1 MRFGVSQPSPD
12 RVSVTL
18 AGDLTLDEARA
29 AYDTL
34 LELADRPD
42 IREVWVD
49 FAAVEAFDSPAA
61 GSVSEA
67 CERLRDVGKRVELVN
82 VGPRQRS
89 TFELV
94 LVRVPP
100 PAAAPRPPSLATR
113 LRTSSRRLVRGAY
126 DFADLVLDT
135 VGISARVLVRR
146 ERARCS
152 SIVDQAVHLGVNA
165 FPVVLLLSFLTGL
178 ILAFQ
183 AAYQLRRFGVEIYMA
198 DVVSLGMVR
207 EFSPIMTAI
216 ILAGRSGA
224 AMTAE
229 IGTMAVREELSAL
242 QTTGINPN
250 AYLVFPRLCAVTLA
264 QPALTVLSMAIGIG
278 AGLITAFFFGLP
290 VPGVYAAMQET
301 LTTSD
306 FALGISK
313 SVLFA
318 WVIGFTACFMGQRT
332 RGGARAVGRNTTVS
346 VVAAILLIVLVD
358 SLVTTTW
365 TTAGHGDV

>member
-1 MRFGVSQPSPD
+1 MPG
-12 RVSVTL
+12 
-18 AGDLTLDEARA
+18 AWE
-29 AYDTL
+29 
-34 LELADRPD
+34 
-42 IREVWVD
+42 
-49 FAAVEAFDSPAA
+49 
-61 GSVSEA
+61 
-67 CERLRDVGKRVELVN
+67 ERRRRGKRAGLAN
-82 VGPRQRS
+82 VAPPQRPR
-89 TFELV
+89 FDLV
-94 LVRVPP
+94 LVQLPP
-100 PAAAPRPPSLATR
+100 LPRPPAVGPAARLQARARARAERLA
-113 LRTSSRRLVRGAY
+113 RGTN

-135 VGISARVLVRR
+135 VGITARVLARR
-146 ERARCS
+146 ERLRWA

-165 FPVVLLLSFLTGL
+165 FPVVAVLSFLTGL

-183 AAYQLRRFGVEIYMA
+183 SAYQLRRFGVEIYMA
-198 DVVSLGMVR
+198 DIVSLGMVR

-242 QTTGINPN
+242 QTTGIDPN
-250 AYLVFPRLCAVTLA
+250 AYLVFPRIFAVTLA

-278 AGLITAFFFGLP
+278 AGLLTAFFFGLP

-301 LTTSD
+301 LTSSD
-306 FALGISK
+306 FVLGISK

-318 WVIGFTACFMGQRT
+318 WVIGFTGCFMGQRT